1 LANKWLEKGIGNDY
15 IEVPTKVLWANLELL
30 RAGFNLG
37 DKGHIFF
44 TVFYLMENK
53 ELWISVLDR
62 LKPTISKPHF
72 LTWFQH
78 TAILRIEGQKIVIG
92 VPSVY
97 AHDWLKDKF
106 SVKILQAINEQL
118 PEISEVVYEINSNLP
133 TEKSWGAV
141 DVKELIREEEK
152 KVRKIRNFNE
162 VRVQKGFKSEVTS
175 QMLNT
180 RYTLNN
186 FIVGMDNRLPHA
198 AAMAVSN
205 MPGGIY
211 NPLYIYGKVGIGKTH
226 LLQAIGNEIVK
237 YYPEKVIKYVTA
249 ERFVTEVVEAIG
261 KRYMQKFKDQYRNVD
276 CFLVDDV
283 QFFARKDS
291 SQQEFF
297 HTFNELYQG
306 NKQIVITSDRSPS
319 ELDDLDERLKSRFGM
334 GMVVELLMPDFETK
348 VAILQQKCRE
358 NQVIVDPGVLEFIA
372 MNINSS
378 VRALEGVLKQ
388 IIAECQLFDRV
399 PTIKNVAEII
409 KRMDKAHHI
418 IGFDIEAKGTE
429 SYIKTP
435 DDVISLVSQYYN
447 ISKNE
452 LVGSDRHVEVSHPRQ
467 ICMYLIKN
475 ELNESYERIGSVFG
489 GRNHT
494 TVMHACTRIAEDLK
508 KNVRLVRDI
517 NVIKKEMGL

>member
-1 LANKWLEKGIGNDY
+1 MGKFKTFGDGQCLEG
-15 IEVPTKVLWANLELL
+15 
-30 RAGFNLG
+30 LG
-37 DKGHIFF
+37 HNFF
-44 TVFYLMENK
+44 KAFYPMENRD
-53 ELWISVLDR
+53 LWLSILDR

-78 TAILRIEGQKIVIG
+78 TAILRIEDVKVVVG

-97 AHDWLKDKF
+97 AHDWLKEKF
-106 SVKILQAINEQL
+106 SLKILQALQEQN
-118 PEISEVVYEINSNLP
+118 PEVSEVVYEINGNLP
-133 TEKSWGAV
+133 TDKSFGAV
-141 DVKELIREEEK
+141 DVKELIKDEEK
-152 KVRKIRNFNE
+152 KVRKVRNLNE
-162 VRVQKGFKSEVTS
+162 VRVQRGFQQAEVTS
-175 QMLNT
+175 QMLNS
-180 RYTLNN
+180 RYTLNS
-186 FIVGMDNRLPHA
+186 FVVGRDNRLPHA

-226 LLQAIGNEIVK
+226 LIQAIGNEIMK

-306 NKQIVITSDRSPS
+306 NKQIVITSDRPPS

-358 NQVIVDPGVLEFIA
+358 SQILVDPEVLEFVA
-372 MNINSS
+372 MNVNTN

-388 IIAECQLFDRV
+388 IAAECQLFDRV
-399 PTIKNVAEII
+399 PTIKMVAEII

-418 IGFDIEAKGTE
+418 IGFDVEAKGA
-429 SYIKTP
+429 SGYIKTSEE
-435 DDVISLVSQYYN
+435 VINLVSEYYN
-447 ISKNE
+447 VTKDELMGSNRHMEIST
-452 LVGSDRHVEVSHPRQ
+452 PRQ
-467 ICMYLIKN
+467 VCMYLIKQ
-475 ELNESYERIGSVFG
+475 ELNESYEKIGSVFG

-494 TVMHACTRIAEDLK
+494 TVMHACSKIAEDLK

-517 NVIKKEMGL
+517 NVIKKEMGM

>member
-1 LANKWLEKGIGNDY
+1 MGKFK
-15 IEVPTKVLWANLELL
+15 T
-30 RAGFNLG
+30 FG
-37 DKGHIFF
+37 DRLSRVESGIFF
-44 TVFYLMENK
+44 YSFYPMENRD
-53 ELWISVLDR
+53 LWISILDR

-72 LTWFQH
+72 LTWFQY
-78 TAILRIEGQKIVIG
+78 TTILKIEGDTVTVG

-97 AHDWLKDKF
+97 AHDWLKNKF
-106 SVKILQAINEQL
+106 SVKILQAIKEQL
-118 PEISEVVYEINSNLP
+118 PEILNVSYEMNSNLP
-133 TEKSWGAV
+133 HEKSWGAV
-141 DVKELIREEEK
+141 DVKELVREEEK
-152 KVRKIRNFNE
+152 KVRKVRNANE
-162 VRVQKGFKSEVTS
+162 VRVHRGFQAEVTS

-186 FIVGMDNRLPHA
+186 FVVGMDNRLPHA

-211 NPLYIYGKVGIGKTH
+211 NPLYVYGKVGIGKTH
-226 LLQAIGNEIVK
+226 LLQAIGNEIMK

-306 NKQIVITSDRSPS
+306 NKQIVITSDRAPS

-372 MNINSS
+372 MNVTSS
-378 VRALEGVLKQ
+378 VRSLEGVLKQ
-388 IIAECQLFDRV
+388 VIAECQLFDRV
-399 PTIKNVAEII
+399 PTIKTVAEII

-418 IGFDIEAKGTE
+418 IGFDVEAKGADA
-429 SYIKTP
+429 YIRTA
-435 DDVISLVSQYYN
+435 DDVINLVSQYYN
-447 ISKNE
+447 VSKNE
-452 LVGSDRHVEVSHPRQ
+452 LMGSNRHMEISQPRQ
-467 ICMYLIKN
+467 VCMYLIKQ

-494 TVMHACTRIAEDLK
+494 TVMHACTKIAEDLK

-517 NVIKKEMGL
+517 NVIKKEMGM